1 MRITF
6 CLFTAI
12 VKVKGGEETMAQALI
27 QASQLRLV
35 FELGTDENG
44 KMKYKNKNF
53 NNIKTSATAEQL
65 LSVAQAVASLQIYPL
80 AQVERTDKHLLTN

>member
-1 MRITF
+1 M
-6 CLFTAI
+6 
-12 VKVKGGEETMAQALI
+12 KGGEEAMAQTLI
-27 QASQLRLV
+27 QNSQLRLI

-65 LSVAQAVASLQIYPL
+65 LSVAQAIASLQIYPL
-80 AQVERTDKHLLTN
+80 TQVERNDKHVLTN